1 MANAS
6 PDYADARICRASFR
20 LRSLGAAAAACAVLV
35 AAPAQGNDTAINSGA
50 HGPAPLGEFAGE
62 ESIIRMVV
70 EKIDIQFGRDQ
81 STVACRFTF
90 RSSKVGG
97 GATQTVGFPDVLTGD
112 DVNIGSIRSLETFVD
127 GRKVDAKKVTGWF
140 ETADYGIPRSGLGEP
155 RADAPKE
162 TIQRADFYTVDVT
175 FPAERDVVIERRYV
189 ADNGADVMG
198 TKTLS
203 YTTHTGAVWK
213 DTIGR
218 ADFHVTL
225 DGWMVADLAFEDGP
239 QRLPPRQQSQWS
251 SPNLKEWTVVSPT
264 ELTMTW
270 ENFEPAVHK
279 TRRGI
284 FLATWSTRKPDGP

>member
-1 MANAS
+1 MVL
-6 PDYADARICRASFR
+6 PR
-20 LRSLGAAAAACAVLV
+20 LTCAGALLVLTAGAVL
-35 AAPAQGNDTAINSGA
+35 ANDTAINSGA

-62 ESIIRMVV
+62 ESVIRMVS
-70 EKIDIQFGRDQ
+70 ETIDIHFGREQ

-90 RSSKVGG
+90 RSTKTTGD
-97 GATQTVGFPDVLTGD
+97 ARQTVGFPDVLTGED
-112 DVNIGSIRSLETFVD
+112 ANVGTIRSLETLID
-127 GRKVDAKKVTGWF
+127 GRKVEAKKQAGWF
-140 ETADYGIPRSGLGEP
+140 ETTEYGIPHSGLGEL
-155 RADAPKE
+155 RADAPPE
-162 TIQRADFYTVDVT
+162 TIQRADFYTIDVA
-175 FPAERDVVIERRYV
+175 FPPGKDVVIERRYV

-203 YTTHTGAVWK
+203 YTTHTGAIWK

-225 DGWMVADLAFEDGP
+225 DGWTVDDLAFEDGP
-239 QRLPPRQQSQWS
+239 QRVAPRQQSMWT

-264 ELTMTW
+264 ELKMTW

-284 FLATWSTRKPDGP
+284 FLATWSTRKSDGN